1 MTKEYHEFFDTK
13 KRGTYNIK
21 EIDKKIENSIKK
33 VIGDEVNISN
43 KEIYDRALM
52 WGSLNLYL
60 SDKKFSKVEQEKF
73 IKKFGKE
80 KGTKVIS
87 LLKVSN
93 KDMLEKKVEN
103 SFTDAAKLLKSDKN
117 SLISELKNIG
127 KEIEGNKTKKVEVL
141 NNLLN
146 FLG

>member
-1 MTKEYHEFFDTK
+1 
-13 KRGTYNIK
+13 
-21 EIDKKIENSIKK
+21 
-33 VIGDEVNISN
+33 
-43 KEIYDRALM
+43 
-52 WGSLNLYL
+52 
-60 SDKKFSKVEQEKF
+60 
-73 IKKFGKE
+73 
-80 KGTKVIS
+80 
-87 LLKVSN
+87 
-93 KDMLEKKVEN
+93 MLEKKVEN

>member
-1 MTKEYHEFFDTK
+1 M
-13 KRGTYNIK
+13 
-21 EIDKKIENSIKK
+21 
-33 VIGDEVNISN
+33 IGDEVNISN

-60 SDKKFSKVEQEKF
+60 
-73 IKKFGKE
+73 
-80 KGTKVIS
+80 
-87 LLKVSN
+87 
-93 KDMLEKKVEN
+93 
-103 SFTDAAKLLKSDKN
+103 SDKN

>member
-1 MTKEYHEFFDTK
+1 MPA
-13 KRGTYNIK
+13 
-21 EIDKKIENSIKK
+21 S
-33 VIGDEVNISN
+33 
-43 KEIYDRALM
+43 
-52 WGSLNLYL
+52 
-60 SDKKFSKVEQEKF
+60 
-73 IKKFGKE
+73 
-80 KGTKVIS
+80 
-87 LLKVSN
+87 LKVSN
-93 KDMLEKKVEN
+93 KDMLEQKVEN